1 MSVNTEYSRVSL
13 HGISGAGAT
22 FSIPSQEDFTAPGS
36 AAVIPWSSDGT
47 ELLNKEIG
55 VNTTDNKIFIR
66 IGGAISE
73 FLTTDR
79 SSLFA
84 SYSISGTVTQD
95 ISIPTTIKL
104 NLTGNTDYSYSNAT
118 LGPYKFIVEAG
129 SYTFNLGVGVQNVSE
144 YKILSSDNAIGS
156 TGSGVTGSFTLDG
169 VYDGDYMWISRLSTY
184 ITMPVAWNP
193 LEISN
198 LADWWDAGNGVNY
211 TGLDVTSW
219 TGYNGGVL
227 IGGAIGGGSPVYGFS
242 ASDSALNGNPSILF
256 NSANTGTDQ
265 GMRSIGT
272 YSAAGKTAIIIGKMF
287 NSASDRA
294 VINLWSNRFAN
305 SPPTAADGA
314 HSTMFAGL
322 APYGTYP
329 EPSASYSTT
338 KFSAF
343 YTNEGGGNGITSGT
357 GSSTLAYANDFF
369 FLMIEV
375 DSSVGSPATSNWY
388 ATDTSTLAF
397 FNTKNNIQFSNTY
410 GQDWNSIVVGGY
422 NQQYGGT
429 PKMNVAEVIWVSGIL
444 SAGDKTLLQ
453 AYVSTKYAV

>member
-1 MSVNTEYSRVSL
+1 MIIQQNSR
-13 HGISGAGAT
+13 ISHHTTTTGET
-22 FSIPSQEDFTAPGS
+22 FSVPSQEDFTTTNVAIAPWTANDLALS
-36 AAVIPWSSDGT
+36 
-47 ELLNKEIG
+47 EIG
-55 VNTTDNKIFIR
+55 VDEANNRVFIR
-66 IGGAISE
+66 VGSNINE

-84 SYSISGTVTQD
+84 SYSVSGTVNQD

-129 SYTFNLGVGVQNVSE
+129 SYTFNLGFLSE
-144 YKILSSDNAIGS
+144 YKVLLSDNEIGA

-184 ITMPVAWNP
+184 IPMLVAWNP

-198 LADWWDAGNGVNY
+198 LADWWDAANGVNY

-227 IGGAIGGGSPVYGFS
+227 IGGAFSGPTAVYGFS

-256 NSANTGTDQ
+256 NSADTGADT
-265 GMRSIGT
+265 GMRCVGT

-294 VINLWSNRFAN
+294 VINLWSAMDPSNG
-305 SPPTAADGA
+305 GA

-322 APYGTYP
+322 SPYGTYP

-397 FNTKNNIQFSNTY
+397 FNTKNNIQFSTTL

-422 NQQYGGT
+422 QQQYGGT

>member
-1 MSVNTEYSRVSL
+1 MSINTEYSRISL
-13 HGISGAGAT
+13 HGISGVGAT
-22 FSIPSQEDFTAPGS
+22 FSVPSQEDFTDPGS
-36 AAVIPWSSDGT
+36 AAVIPWSSNGT
-47 ELLNKEIG
+47 QLLNKEIG

-66 IGGAISE
+66 VGSTINE

-79 SSLFA
+79 SGLFA

-104 NLTGNTDYSYSNAT
+104 NLTGNTDYSYTNAT

-129 SYTFNLGVGVQNVSE
+129 SYTFNLGFLSE
-144 YKILSSDNAIGS
+144 YKVLSSDNEIGS

-184 ITMPVAWNP
+184 IPMPVAWNP

-211 TGLDVTSW
+211 TGLNVTSW

-227 IGGAIGGGSPVYGFS
+227 TSGAFGGPAAVYGFS
-242 ASDSALNGNPSILF
+242 ASDSALNSNPSILF

-272 YSAAGKTAIIIGKMF
+272 YSATGKTAIIIGKMF
-287 NSASDRA
+287 NSSGDDA

-305 SPPTAADGA
+305 SPPTAADGSHA
-314 HSTMFAGL
+314 TIFAGL

-329 EPSASYSTT
+329 DPSASYSLT
-338 KFSAF
+338 KFAAF
-343 YTNEGGGNGITSGT
+343 YTNSGGGNGISTGT
-357 GSSTLAYANDFF
+357 ASSNLTFANDFF
-369 FLMIEV
+369 FSMIEV
-375 DSSVGSPATSNWY
+375 DSSVGSPATANFY
-388 ATDTSTLAF
+388 VTDTSTLGPLF
-397 FNTKNNIQFSNTY
+397 STKNNIQFSNTL
-410 GQDWNSIVVGGY
+410 GQDYNSIVVGGY
-422 NQQYGGT
+422 NQLYGGT

>member
-1 MSVNTEYSRVSL
+1 MIIQQNSR
-13 HGISGAGAT
+13 ISHHTTTTGET
-22 FSIPSQEDFTAPGS
+22 FSVPSQEDFTTTNVAIAPWTANDLALS
-36 AAVIPWSSDGT
+36 
-47 ELLNKEIG
+47 EIG
-55 VNTTDNKIFIR
+55 VDEANNRVFIR
-66 IGGAISE
+66 VGSNINE

-84 SYSISGTVTQD
+84 SYSVSGTVNQD

-129 SYTFNLGVGVQNVSE
+129 SYTFNLGFLSE
-144 YKILSSDNAIGS
+144 YKVLLSDNEIGA

-184 ITMPVAWNP
+184 IPMLVAWNP

-198 LADWWDAGNGVNY
+198 LADWWDAANGVNY

-227 IGGAIGGGSPVYGFS
+227 IGGAFSGPTAVYGFS

-256 NSANTGTDQ
+256 NSADTGADT
-265 GMRSIGT
+265 GMRCVGT

-294 VINLWSNRFAN
+294 VINLWSAMDPSNG
-305 SPPTAADGA
+305 GA

-322 APYGTYP
+322 TPYGTYP

-338 KFSAF
+338 NFSAF

-397 FNTKNNIQFSNTY
+397 FNTKNNIQFSTTL

-422 NQQYGGT
+422 QQQYGGT

>member
-1 MSVNTEYSRVSL
+1 MIIQQNSR
-13 HGISGAGAT
+13 ISHHTTTTGET
-22 FSIPSQEDFTAPGS
+22 FSVPSQEDFTTTNVAIAPWTANDLALS
-36 AAVIPWSSDGT
+36 
-47 ELLNKEIG
+47 EIG
-55 VNTTDNKIFIR
+55 VDEANNRVFIR
-66 IGGAISE
+66 VGSNINE

-129 SYTFNLGVGVQNVSE
+129 SYTFNLGFLSE
-144 YKILSSDNAIGS
+144 YKVLLSDNEIGA

-184 ITMPVAWNP
+184 IPMLVAWNP

-198 LADWWDAGNGVNY
+198 LADWWDAANGVNY

-227 IGGAIGGGSPVYGFS
+227 IGGAFSGPTAVYGFS

-256 NSANTGTDQ
+256 NSADTGADT
-265 GMRSIGT
+265 GMRCVGT

-294 VINLWSNRFAN
+294 VINLWSAMDPSNG
-305 SPPTAADGA
+305 GA

-322 APYGTYP
+322 SPYGTYP

-397 FNTKNNIQFSNTY
+397 FNTKNNIQFSTTL

-422 NQQYGGT
+422 QQQYGGT

>member
-1 MSVNTEYSRVSL
+1 MSINTEYSRISL
-13 HGISGAGAT
+13 HGISGVGAT
-22 FSIPSQEDFTAPGS
+22 FSVPSQEDFTDPGS
-36 AAVIPWSSDGT
+36 AAVIPWSSNGT
-47 ELLNKEIG
+47 QLLNKEIG

-66 IGGAISE
+66 VGSTINE

-79 SSLFA
+79 SGLFA

-104 NLTGNTDYSYSNAT
+104 NLTGNTDYSYTNAT

-129 SYTFNLGVGVQNVSE
+129 SYTFNLGFLSE
-144 YKILSSDNAIGS
+144 YKVLSSDNEIGS

-184 ITMPVAWNP
+184 IPMLVAWNP

-227 IGGAIGGGSPVYGFS
+227 IGGDFSGPTAVYGFS

-256 NSANTGTDQ
+256 NSADTGTDQ
-265 GMRSIGT
+265 GMRSVGT

-294 VINLWSNRFAN
+294 VINLWSAMDPSNG
-305 SPPTAADGA
+305 GA

-322 APYGTYP
+322 SPYGTYP

-343 YTNEGGGNGITSGT
+343 YTNEGGGNGITTGT
-357 GSSTLAYANDFF
+357 ASSNLTYANDFF

-397 FNTKNNIQFSNTY
+397 FNTKNTIQFSTAL

-422 NQQYGGT
+422 QQQYGGT

>member
-1 MSVNTEYSRVSL
+1 MIIQQNSR
-13 HGISGAGAT
+13 ISHHTTTTGET
-22 FSIPSQEDFTAPGS
+22 FSVPSQEDFTTTNVAIAPWTANDLALS
-36 AAVIPWSSDGT
+36 
-47 ELLNKEIG
+47 EIG
-55 VNTTDNKIFIR
+55 VDEANNRVFIR
-66 IGGAISE
+66 VGSNINE

-84 SYSISGTVTQD
+84 SYSVSGTVNQD

-129 SYTFNLGVGVQNVSE
+129 SYTFNLGFLSE
-144 YKILSSDNAIGS
+144 YKVLLSDNEIGA

-184 ITMPVAWNP
+184 IPMLVAWNP

-198 LADWWDAGNGVNY
+198 LADWWDAANGVNY

-227 IGGAIGGGSPVYGFS
+227 IGGAFSGPTAVYGFS

-256 NSANTGTDQ
+256 NSADTGADT
-265 GMRSIGT
+265 GMRCVGT

-294 VINLWSNRFAN
+294 VINLWSAMDPSNG
-305 SPPTAADGA
+305 GA

-322 APYGTYP
+322 SPYGTYP

-397 FNTKNNIQFSNTY
+397 FNTKNNIQFSTAL

-422 NQQYGGT
+422 QQQYGGT